1 MLDDVAVVAPPVST
15 NEVGWCLSLL
25 LLLESG
31 KSRPTGPCLFLRKCC
46 ARSAL
51 DGLMLASPMATEV
64 QSHSFLKGLSAQQLE
79 TLSKIATRAQFKAG
93 KPIFHQRETA
103 DRFYLIEQ
111 GHVSLDYGLPRKRHV
126 QIQTIGPGEAL
137 GWSWLAEPYQWQ
149 FSATAIDDVTV
160 SAFRVP
166 DLREQCARDPKLG
179 YAIME
184 RIAQVLVGRL
194 QATRHKLLVYVQRA
208 GGDEDTQQVC

>member
-1 MLDDVAVVAPPVST
+1 MAS
-15 NEVGWCLSLL
+15 E
-25 LLLESG
+25 
-31 KSRPTGPCLFLRKCC
+31 
-46 ARSAL
+46 
-51 DGLMLASPMATEV
+51 LA
-64 QSHSFLKGLSAQQLE
+64 SHSFLKGLSSEQLE
-79 TLSKIATRAQFKAG
+79 ALSKIATRARFKAG

-111 GHVSLDYGLPRKRHV
+111 GRVSLDYALTRKRHV

-160 SAFRVP
+160 SSFRIL
-166 DLREQCARDPKLG
+166 DLRQQCTRDPKLG

-184 RIAQVLVGRL
+184 RIAKVLMERL

-208 GGDEDTQQVC
+208 SGDEDTQQVC